1 MVPRL
6 PIREKLVKLDGYEDR
21 RNPKKLLHAQTFRA
35 FAIHV
40 ADGGRIPVK
49 HEDFAALAPTGRE
62 MIVYHQVVNVLLVT
76 RLQVP
81 TRNGGNRK
89 HK

>member
-21 RNPKKLLHAQTFRA
+21 RNPKKLLHAQAFRA

-40 ADGGRIPVK
+40 ADG
-49 HEDFAALAPTGRE
+49 AARQLRGDAS
-62 MIVYHQVVNVLLVT
+62 Q
-76 RLQVP
+76 
-81 TRNGGNRK
+81 
-89 HK
+89 